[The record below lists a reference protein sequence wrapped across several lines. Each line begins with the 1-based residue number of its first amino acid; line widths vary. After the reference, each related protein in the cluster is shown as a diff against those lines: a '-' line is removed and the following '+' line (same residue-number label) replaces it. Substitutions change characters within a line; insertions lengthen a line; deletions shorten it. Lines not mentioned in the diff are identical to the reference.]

1 MHKKRNV
8 ILSKKGWRWGIY
20 SHVYRFFSNRYC
32 LLSNQ
37 RPLKGRFQEYR
48 SVKLSEHNNG
58 KTHFGTILISWW
70 LRKFFCWTCHFP
82 IMIKTM
88 LVRASS
94 LLLLFPLDSQTFV
107 LSFFC
112 WMARTCYCVLIWV
125 NSFFFSL
132 VFLLANYS
140 PYDIL
145 KITTDQSWRRGQTSS
160 RSQTW
165 VLNIHVNYSASVNWK
180 VVAFDSYRVT
190 IQDYWFI
197 D

>member
-1 MHKKRNV
+1 M
-8 ILSKKGWRWGIY
+8 
-20 SHVYRFFSNRYC
+20 YRFFSNRYC
-32 LLSNQ
+32 LFSKQ

-94 LLLLFPLDSQTFV
+94 LLLLFPLASQTFV

-112 WMARTCYCVLIWV
+112 WMARTCYCVRIWV

-132 VFLLANYS
+132 VFVLANYS

-145 KITTDQSWRRGQTSS
+145 KITRSILKTWPNLLSFTNLGTKHTRKLLRKRQLESCCVWFLSGNNTGLLIYWLKSTESTVFDQS
-160 RSQTW
+160 
-165 VLNIHVNYSASVNWK
+165 
-180 VVAFDSYRVT
+180 DVT
-190 IQDYWFI
+190 
-197 D
+197 